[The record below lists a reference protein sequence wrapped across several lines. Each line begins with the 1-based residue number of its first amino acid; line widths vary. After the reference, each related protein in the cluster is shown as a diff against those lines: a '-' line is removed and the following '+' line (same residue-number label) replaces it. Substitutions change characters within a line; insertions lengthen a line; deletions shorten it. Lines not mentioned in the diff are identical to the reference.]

1 MTLPLE
7 HFDPAALIRRVKGR
21 RPLGDVAAI
30 FGVDAHYLSRAIA
43 NLRRDDPDY
52 PVRRRKLRGVV
63 YVEPAAPSAAC
74 RLTRATTRR
83 RAASSAAGGLSP
95 P

>member
-1 MTLPLE
+1 LTLPLE

-21 RPLGDVAAI
+21 RPLGEVAAQ
-30 FGVDAHYLSRAIA
+30 FGIDALYLSRAIA

-74 RLTRATTRR
+74 RLTRAATRR
-83 RAASSAAGGLSP
+83 RTAESARPG
-95 P
+95 